1 MAITSYP
8 FDGQAV
14 TETQFSQMFREF
26 QDSGVVASYSAES
39 AFGVSAGSGMQ
50 VSVAAGL
57 AFVRG
62 FMVQSTATEILT
74 IPAAG
79 TSARVDRIVLRLDPS
94 ANSIVLAVLQG
105 TAGSSTPTA
114 LTQTDAGLYEMELA
128 QVAVGA
134 SITSITSANITPMRP
149 VVGTRVGS
157 WATRTRPASP
167 RMGQIGYNNTTS
179 QWEFWN
185 GTAWASLVATVTWDS
200 LSGVPAS
207 FVPAAHAHKWAD
219 ISDRPSSLPPAAH
232 THDWSQVTGKP
243 TSFVPSAHGHDWDD
257 ISGKPSTYDPAAHS
271 HTWSSVTSK
280 PSTFPPSSH
289 SHSSYLESGDT
300 IAWANGS
307 KKPHSNS
314 ASGSGTYYAVWV
326 EGDGTFCRNTSSLRF
341 KQNVRDIDVDPEAV
355 LSLRPR
361 LYDRRPKSPGGDYR
375 RDEYGLIAEEVAETL
390 PEIVTYDEEGRIDA
404 LRYDLLGVALLPVVQ
419 AQEKRLRTLEKRLAS
434 LEAA

>member
-8 FDGQAV
+8 FDNQAV
-14 TETQFSQMFREF
+14 TETQYSQMFREF
-26 QDSGVVASYSAES
+26 QDSGVVASYSSGS
-39 AFGVSAGSGMQ
+39 AFGVTAASGMQ
-50 VSVAAGL
+50 VTVAAGL

-62 FMVQSTATEILT
+62 FMVQSTATEPLT
-74 IPAAG
+74 IPTAG
-79 TSARVDRIVLRLDPS
+79 TSARVDRIILRLDPS
-94 ANSIVLAVLQG
+94 TNSIVLAVLQG

-114 LTQTDAGLYEMELA
+114 LTQTDTGLYEMELA
-128 QVAVGA
+128 QVTVGA
-134 SITSITSANITPMRP
+134 NVTSISSSNITPMRP
-149 VVGTRVGS
+149 VIGTRVGS

-200 LSGVPAS
+200 LSGIPAT
-207 FVPAAHAHKWAD
+207 FAPAAHAHKWAD
-219 ISDRPSSLPPAAH
+219 ITDRPSALPPAAH
-232 THDWSQVTGKP
+232 THDWAQVTGKP
-243 TSFVPSAHGHDWDD
+243 TSYVPSAHGHGWDE
-257 ISGKPSTYDPAAHS
+257 ISGKPSTYAPSTHS
-271 HTWSSVTSK
+271 HTWSSITSK

-314 ASGSGTYYAVWV
+314 VSGSGTYYAVWV
-326 EGDGTFCRNTSSLRF
+326 EGDGTFARNTSSRRF
-341 KQNVRDIDVDPEAV
+341 KQNIRDINVAPEAV

-361 LYDRRPKSPGGDYR
+361 LYDRRPKEDGGDYL
-375 RDEYGLIAEEVAETL
+375 RDEFGLIAEEVAETL
-390 PEIVTYDEEGRIDA
+390 PEIVTYDEHGRIDA

-419 AQEKRLRTLEKRLAS
+419 AQERRLRELEERLAA

>member
-14 TETQFSQMFREF
+14 TETQFSQMFKEF
-26 QDSGVVASYSAES
+26 QDSGVVAS
-39 AFGVSAGSGMQ
+39 FGGPSLLVTAGTGMNLNVSS
-50 VSVAAGL
+50 GL
-57 AFVRG
+57 AFLRG
-62 FMVQSTATEILT
+62 FMVQSTATEVVT

-79 TSARVDRIVLRLDPS
+79 TSARVDRVVLRADPS
-94 ANSIVLAVLQG
+94 LNSIVLAVKQG
-105 TAGSSTPTA
+105 TAGSTTPPA
-114 LTQTDAGLYEMELA
+114 LTQTDTGIFELA
-128 QVAVGA
+128 LANVAVGA
-134 SITSITSANITPMRP
+134 SATSIAAGDITRVRP
-149 VVGTRVGS
+149 FMGTRVLVWNTS
-157 WATRTRPASP
+157 TRPTSP
-167 RMGQIGYNNTTS
+167 RMGQIGYNADTS
-179 QWEFWN
+179 AFEFWDDTSWSPLISN
-185 GTAWASLVATVTWDS
+185 ISWAN
-200 LSGVPAS
+200 LSGKPAS
-207 FVPAAHAHKWAD
+207 FVPAAHSHKWAD
-219 ISDRPSSLPPAAH
+219 ISDRPSSLPPASH

-243 TSFVPSAHGHDWDD
+243 TSYVPSAHGHDWDE
-257 ISGKPSTYDPAAHS
+257 ISGKPSTYAPATHS

-289 SHSSYLESGDT
+289 SHSSYLEAGDT

-341 KQNVRDIDVDPEAV
+341 KQNVRDIDIAPDAV

-361 LYDRRPKSPGGDYR
+361 LYDRRPKEEDGDYR
-375 RDEYGLIAEEVAETL
+375 RDEFGLIAEEVAETL
-390 PEIVTYDEEGRIDA
+390 PEIVTYDERGRIDA

-419 AQEKRLRTLEKRLAS
+419 AQERRLRDLEARLAA

>member
-8 FDGQAV
+8 FDSQAV

-26 QDSGVVASYSAES
+26 QDSGVVTSYSSGS

-50 VSVAAGL
+50 VSVAGGL

-62 FMVQSTATEILT
+62 FMVQSTATENLT
-74 IPAAG
+74 LPASG
-79 TSARVDRIVLRLDPS
+79 TTARVDRIVLRLDPS
-94 ANSIVLAVLQG
+94 TNSIVLAVLQG

-114 LTQTDAGLYEMELA
+114 LTQTDTGIYEMELA

-134 SITSITSANITPMRP
+134 NVASITSTNITPMRP

-157 WATRTRPASP
+157 WATRTRPTSP
-167 RMGQIGYNNTTS
+167 RTGQIGFNTTTS

-185 GTAWASLVATVTWDS
+185 GTAWASLVATITWDS

-207 FVPAAHAHKWAD
+207 FVPAAHTHKWAD
-219 ISDRPSSLPPAAH
+219 LTDKPSTMPPSSH

-243 TSFVPSAHGHDWDD
+243 TTFVPSPHGHGWAE
-257 ISGKPSTYDPAAHS
+257 ITGKPSTFAPETHS
-271 HTWSSVTSK
+271 HTWTSVTSK
-280 PSTFPPSSH
+280 PTTFPPSSH
-289 SHSSYLESGDT
+289 SHSGYLEAGDT

-341 KQNVRDIDVDPEAV
+341 KQNVRDIDIAPDAV

-361 LYDRRPKSPGGDYR
+361 LYDRRPKEDGGDHR
-375 RDEYGLIAEEVAETL
+375 RDEFGLIAEEVAETL
-390 PEIVTYDEEGRIDA
+390 PEIVTYDEQGRIDA

-419 AQEKRLRTLEKRLAS
+419 AQERRLRDLEERLAA

>member
-26 QDSGVVASYSAES
+26 QDSGVVASYSAGS
-39 AFGVSAGSGMQ
+39 PFGVNAYSGMQ

-62 FMVQSTATEILT
+62 FMVQSTATEYLT

-79 TSARVDRIVLRLDPS
+79 TAARVDRIVLRLDPS
-94 ANSIVLAVLQG
+94 TNSIVLAVLQG
-105 TAGSSTPTA
+105 TAGSTTPTA
-114 LTQTDAGLYEMELA
+114 LTQTDTGVYEMELA

-134 SITSITSANITPMRP
+134 SVTSIVTANITPMRP
-149 VVGTRVGS
+149 VVGTRIGS
-157 WATRTRPASP
+157 WATRTRPAAP
-167 RMGQIGYNNTTS
+167 RTGQIGYNNTTS

-185 GTAWASLVATVTWDS
+185 GTAWSSLVATITWDS
-200 LSGVPAS
+200 LSGVPAT
-207 FVPAAHAHKWAD
+207 FVPAAHTHKWAD
-219 ISDRPSSLPPAAH
+219 LTDKPSTMPPTSH
-232 THDWSQVTGKP
+232 THDWAQVTGKP
-243 TSFVPSAHGHDWDD
+243 TSFVPTAHGHDWDE
-257 ISGKPSTYDPAAHS
+257 ITGKPSTYAPATHS
-271 HTWSSVTSK
+271 HTWSSITSK
-280 PSTFPPSSH
+280 PSTFAPSSH

-307 KKPHSNS
+307 KKPHNNS

-341 KQNVRDIDVDPEAV
+341 KQNVRDIGIAPDAV

-361 LYDRRPKSPGGDYR
+361 LYDRRPKEEGGDYR
-375 RDEYGLIAEEVAETL
+375 RDEFGLIAEEVAETL
-390 PEIVTYDEEGRIDA
+390 PEIVTYDEQGRIDA

-419 AQEKRLRTLEKRLAS
+419 AQERRLRDLEARLAA
-434 LEAA
+434 LGAA

>member
-8 FDGQAV
+8 FDSQVV

-26 QDSGVVASYSAES
+26 QDSGVVTSYSSGS

-50 VSVAAGL
+50 VSVASGL

-62 FMVQSTATEILT
+62 FMVQSTATENLT
-74 IPAAG
+74 LPAAG

-94 ANSIVLAVLQG
+94 TNSIVLAVLQG

-114 LTQTDAGLYEMELA
+114 LTQTDTGIYEMELA

-134 SITSITSANITPMRP
+134 NVASITSTNITPMRP

-167 RMGQIGYNNTTS
+167 RTGQIGFNMTTS

-185 GTAWASLVATVTWDS
+185 GTAWASLVATITWDS

-207 FVPAAHAHKWAD
+207 FVPAAHTHKWAD
-219 ISDRPSSLPPAAH
+219 LTDKPSTMPPSSH
-232 THDWSQVTGKP
+232 THDWTQVTGKP
-243 TSFVPSAHGHDWDD
+243 SSFVPSAHGHAWEE
-257 ISGKPSTYDPAAHS
+257 ISGKPETYAPATHS

-289 SHSSYLESGDT
+289 SHSGYLEAGDT

-307 KKPHSNS
+307 KQPHNNS
-314 ASGSGTYYAVWV
+314 ASGPGTYYAVWV

-341 KQNVRDIDVDPEAV
+341 KQNVRDIDITPDAV

-361 LYDRRPKSPGGDYR
+361 VYDRRPKEDGGDYR
-375 RDEYGLIAEEVAETL
+375 RDEFGLIAEEVAETL
-390 PEIVTYDEEGRIDA
+390 PEIVTYDEQGRIDA

-419 AQEKRLRTLEKRLAS
+419 AQEQRLRDLEERLAA
-434 LEAA
+434 LEVA